1 MHNGVEK
8 MFGRIGK
15 GTNGRERM
23 LKLSL
28 FCIKID

>member
-1 MHNGVEK
+1 MRNDEGK

-15 GTNGRERM
+15 GTSGTKKM

-28 FCIKID
+28 YIFKY